1 MKKKFVLCITTLL
14 LATPI
19 LFLLVGGNKSS
30 TKNELVQQIDNVKVV
45 KHSIPE
51 AKKSVFVF
59 VFSLSDKERS
69 STDIVKILDLTVRKY
84 IKENKIN
91 AADAKDS
98 MITNIEKDGASITV
112 ISNE

>member
-1 MKKKFVLCITTLL
+1 M
-14 LATPI
+14 
-19 LFLLVGGNKSS
+19 
-30 TKNELVQQIDNVKVV
+30 V

-51 AKKSVFVF
+51 AKKNVFI
-59 VFSLSDKERS
+59 FSLSDKERS
-69 STDIVKILDLTVRKY
+69 STDVVKVLDLAVRKY

>member
-19 LFLLVGGNKSS
+19 LFLLVGGNKSC
-30 TKNELVQQIDNVKVV
+30 TKNESVQEIDNVKVV

-51 AKKSVFVF
+51 AKKNVFI
-59 VFSLSDKERS
+59 FSLSDKERS

-98 MITNIEKDGASITV
+98 MITNIEKDGVSITV

>member
-1 MKKKFVLCITTLL
+1 MKKKYVLCIVTLF
-14 LATPI
+14 LATPV
-19 LFLLVGGNKSS
+19 LFLLLGGNKSS
-30 TKNELVQQIDNVKVV
+30 TKNELVQQIDNVKVI

-51 AKKSVFVF
+51 AKKNIF
-59 VFSLSDKERS
+59 VFSLLDKERS

-98 MITNIEKDGASITV
+98 MITNIDKDGASISI

>member
-1 MKKKFVLCITTLL
+1 MKRKSTLWIIL
-14 LATPI
+14 LFLATPAM
-19 LFLLVGGNKSS
+19 FLLFGGNKLSA
-30 TKNELVQQIDNVKVV
+30 KNGLVQKIDNVKVI

-51 AKKSVFVF
+51 AKKNVFI
-59 VFSLSDKERS
+59 FSLSDKERS

-98 MITNIEKDGASITV
+98 MITNIERDGASITV

>member
-1 MKKKFVLCITTLL
+1 MF

-19 LFLLVGGNKSS
+19 LFLLVEENKSS
-30 TKNELVQQIDNVKVV
+30 TKNELVRQIDNVKVV

-51 AKKSVFVF
+51 AKKNVFI
-59 VFSLSDKERS
+59 FSLSDKERS
-69 STDIVKILDLTVRKY
+69 STDIVKVLDLTVRKY

>member
-1 MKKKFVLCITTLL
+1 MKKFFILYFVTLL

-30 TKNELVQQIDNVKVV
+30 TKNELIQEVDNVKVV

-51 AKKSVFVF
+51 AKKNVFI
-59 VFSLSDKERS
+59 FSLSDKERS
-69 STDIVKILDLTVRKY
+69 STDVVKVLDLAVRKY

>member
-1 MKKKFVLCITTLL
+1 MF

-19 LFLLVGGNKSS
+19 LLLLVGGNKSS
-30 TKNELVQQIDNVKVV
+30 AKNELIQEIDNVKVV

-51 AKKSVFVF
+51 AKKNVFI
-59 VFSLSDKERS
+59 FSLLDKKRS
-69 STDIVKILDLTVRKY
+69 STDVVKILDLTVRKY

-112 ISNE
+112 ISNEQ

>member
-30 TKNELVQQIDNVKVV
+30 AKNELIQKIDNVKVV

-51 AKKSVFVF
+51 AKKNVFI
-59 VFSLSDKERS
+59 FSLSDKERS
-69 STDIVKILDLTVRKY
+69 STDIVKVLDLTVRKY

>member
-1 MKKKFVLCITTLL
+1 MKKKFVLCVTALIF
-14 LATPI
+14 ATPI

-30 TKNELVQQIDNVKVV
+30 TKNELVQEIDNVKVV

-51 AKKSVFVF
+51 AKKNVFI
-59 VFSLSDKERS
+59 FSLSDKERS
-69 STDIVKILDLTVRKY
+69 STDVVKVLDLAVRKY
-84 IKENKIN
+84 VKENKIN

>member
-1 MKKKFVLCITTLL
+1 MKFVLCITTFLL
-14 LATPI
+14 STTI
-19 LFLLVGGNKSS
+19 LFILLGGNKSS
-30 TKNELVQQIDNVKVV
+30 TKNESVQEIDNVKVV

-51 AKKSVFVF
+51 AKKNVFI
-59 VFSLSDKERS
+59 FSLSDKERS

-98 MITNIEKDGASITV
+98 MITNIEKDGVSITV

>member
-1 MKKKFVLCITTLL
+1 MKRKFVLCISTLL

-30 TKNELVQQIDNVKVV
+30 TKNESVQEIDNVKVV

-51 AKKSVFVF
+51 AKKNVFI
-59 VFSLSDKERS
+59 FSLSDKERS

-98 MITNIEKDGASITV
+98 MITNIEKDGVSITV
-112 ISNE
+112 ISHE

>member
-30 TKNELVQQIDNVKVV
+30 TKNELVQEIDNVKVV

-51 AKKSVFVF
+51 AKKTVF

-69 STDIVKILDLTVRKY
+69 SIDVVKVLDLAVRKY